1 MTNQSSV
8 TVESGGSS
16 KSSSRRR
23 LRIAY
28 VTSRDSSDR
37 RSWSGT
43 LYNMGQALERH
54 CGVVSRISPL
64 QPFSAKF
71 QKLISHGFRRLTGRT
86 YLYTHTA
93 SLAKKTARMAERRLS
108 GHYDVIFAPVGSGLV
123 AHLQTSVPIVYLSDA
138 TFRLMLGYN
147 WEFTGMLPS
156 QERAADEVE
165 RRAMM
170 KASELV
176 FPSSWAARSAV
187 DDYQADPSRVNVVP
201 FGANLDPAPTRE
213 KALRPLSM
221 DKCRLL
227 FVGVNWP
234 HKGGEIA
241 LETLIDLERSGI
253 SAELTVVGCTP
264 PHQHPNLKVFPFLN
278 KNNRDERQL
287 LDKLYSEA
295 DFFLLPT
302 RSECFSIA
310 LCEANAFG
318 IPILSTETGGLS
330 DLVREG
336 INGYLFPLDARGN
349 QYAARIREVYSNAS
363 RYQRLRRSSRE
374 EFETRLNW
382 DAWGERMRT
391 ILWKAVDRSA
401 VQQAPHNE
409 FSVPNQNALGASH
422 AIDND
427 ID

>member
-1 MTNQSSV
+1 MTNQSAV
-8 TVESGGSS
+8 TLEAGDSR
-16 KSSSRRR
+16 SSSRR

-64 QPFSAKF
+64 RPFSARF

-86 YLYTHTA
+86 YLYTHTG

-108 GHYDVIFAPVGSGLV
+108 GQYDVIFAPVGSGLV

-138 TFRLMLGYN
+138 TFKLMLGYN
-147 WEFTGMLPS
+147 WEFTAMLPS
-156 QERAADEVE
+156 QVRAADELE
-165 RRAMM
+165 RRAIM
-170 KASELV
+170 KASESV

-187 DDYQADPSRVNVVP
+187 DHYQADPSRVNIVP
-201 FGANLDPAPTRE
+201 FGANLDPAPARE
-213 KALRPLSM
+213 KALRSLSM

-234 HKGGEIA
+234 HKGGDIA
-241 LETLIDLERSGI
+241 LETLTDLERSGV

-264 PHQHPNLKVFPFLN
+264 PSRHPGLRVFPFLN
-278 KNNRDERQL
+278 KNNQSERQL
-287 LDKLYSEA
+287 LDKLYGEA

-318 IPILSTETGGLS
+318 IPVLSTQTGGLS

-336 INGYLFPLDARGN
+336 VNGFLFPLEARGN
-349 QYAARIREVYSNAS
+349 QYAARIREVYSDAN
-363 RYQRLRRSSRE
+363 RYRMLRISSRE

-382 DAWGERMRT
+382 DAWGGRMRT
-391 ILWKAVDRSA
+391 ILWKAVDRSKA
-401 VQQAPHNE
+401 QQVPHNE
-409 FSVPNQNALGASH
+409 FSVTDENALGALRR
-422 AIDND
+422 NRQ
-427 ID
+427 